1 MTLFFAYHNK
11 LVVMDP
17 TGKTVREVTNASEAS
32 GLDFHLKRKVIVFTD
47 TDTRK
52 IYKLKMPKVL
62 TFFDT
67 IFFVRKYDLTVFESI
82 WLYLIQSMYEWA
94 PLFFQ
99 IMSAKRA
106 ALIVFYHESKKEHKN
121 NFSRKLLFVAT
132 I

>member
-82 WLYLIQSMYEWA
+82 WLYLIQSMYE
-94 PLFFQ
+94 
-99 IMSAKRA
+99 
-106 ALIVFYHESKKEHKN
+106 
-121 NFSRKLLFVAT
+121 
-132 I
+132 